1 MSDYKPYTV
10 EWSRKRY
17 LSEALQKYFE
27 DDVPAEQISGDIVDI
42 LEEWSFAYKRRANKL
57 QDVLDEFK

>member
-1 MSDYKPYTV
+1 MTEYKPYTT

-27 DDVPAEQISGDIVDI
+27 DDAATELIVSDIVDI
-42 LEEWSFAYKRRANKL
+42 LEDWAYVYNRRANKL
-57 QDVLDEFK
+57 QDVLDNFK

>member
-1 MSDYKPYTV
+1 MPDYKPYTL

-27 DDVPAEQISGDIVDI
+27 DDVPAEQISEDIVDI
-42 LEEWSFAYKRRANKL
+42 LEQWSLSYKRRANKL
-57 QDVLDEFK
+57 QDVLDNLN